1 MSGQQ
6 WYYTDTP
13 VYPLGGLLLFVVFIV
28 VVIVWVSWFVPYNPW
43 DTYNHFYPSN
53 RGTPFRRPDD
63 PLGNMLAE
71 NPKPVPFSAAT
82 KPLGGSYNPS
92 WARGSTVGDGD
103 MHQMLMSRI
112 TIDGFFKKT

>member
-1 MSGQQ
+1 MQQQQ

-13 VYPLGGLLLFVVFIV
+13 VYPLGGLLLFVVFVV

-43 DTYNHFYPSN
+43 GSYYGPYSFSRDIQKRVDEESRT
-53 RGTPFRRPDD
+53 T
-63 PLGNMLAE
+63 A
-71 NPKPVPFSAAT
+71 VPPGQSAQAT
-82 KPLGGSYNPS
+82 KAMGGSYNPS